1 MDEYKKIINKLSK
14 LNNENI
20 IKYYNIL
27 SERDTFSIIMEY
39 AGDYNLK
46 QFIAYYKQKSQLIN
60 QNLIHDIII
69 QICLGLKEIHENFI
83 IHRDLTPDNIF
94 IDEENYKVK
103 IGDFGI
109 SKILYEN
116 QYTRSRKGKYHYFAP
131 EIEKGEKQTNKVD
144 IYSLGCII
152 YELFTLNEYYIDKI
166 IEQKECKINT
176 DIYNPQYQELIDLLL
191 KRDYNERPNIREV
204 INLIK
209 KEIILVAKIDEVD
222 IGKKIYFLTE
232 QENVYNSVG
241 NSYYD
246 PLKEI
251 NESNS
256 EIFINENKIEF
267 ERYFIPKIEGLFSI
281 KIKFAFNF
289 KITDCGYIFKGCKN
303 LVSID
308 LSSFPTQNV
317 TNMERMFSYC
327 SNLKSI
333 DFSSF
338 DTNNVINM
346 EGMFYKCENLEN
358 LDLSSF
364 DSRNV
369 IYMEQMFY
377 GCKNLNNIKL
387 STNKTQNLRKY

>member
-1 MDEYKKIINKLSK
+1 M
-14 LNNENI
+14 
-20 IKYYNIL
+20 
-27 SERDTFSIIMEY
+27 
-39 AGDYNLK
+39 
-46 QFIAYYKQKSQLIN
+46 IN

-281 KIKFAFNF
+281 KIKFTYNF
-289 KITDCGYIFKGCKN
+289 
-303 LVSID
+303 
-308 LSSFPTQNV
+308 
-317 TNMERMFSYC
+317 
-327 SNLKSI
+327 
-333 DFSSF
+333 
-338 DTNNVINM
+338 
-346 EGMFYKCENLEN
+346 
-358 LDLSSF
+358 
-364 DSRNV
+364 
-369 IYMEQMFY
+369 
-377 GCKNLNNIKL
+377 
-387 STNKTQNLRKY
+387 